1 MSFSEPA
8 MRYFKSILFASTLLS
23 ASAISAQADINVVAS
38 VKPIHSLVAA
48 VMEGVGEPQLIIEG
62 AGSPHTYAL
71 KPSQARD
78 LENADVVFWFGHELE
93 AFLEKPLEAIAGN
106 AKSVELLD
114 AHDLVKLE
122 FREGGAFDE
131 HDHDD
136 HDEHGHDDH
145 GHDEH
150 AGEKKH
156 DDHDHDE
163 HKHDEHAHDDH
174 GHEKKH
180 DDHDH
185 DEHKHD
191 EHADEKKHDVHDHD
205 EHKHDDHDHDE
216 HKETAGGHDG
226 HDHGEFDAHVW
237 LDPVNA
243 KALVHEIEET
253 LVEADPDNAA
263 KYEANAEALMSKLD
277 GLVAEVSAEL
287 EPVKDKGYVVF
298 HDAYQYFET
307 RFGLTAV
314 GSVTVSPEV
323 LPGAERISELQAK
336 IKELNAVCVFSEPQ
350 FESKLVTTLTDGTSA
365 KSGVIDPLGATIE
378 DGPELYFTLIRNMA
392 TSFKTCLSDS

>member
-1 MSFSEPA
+1 
-8 MRYFKSILFASTLLS
+8 MRYFKSLLFASTLLS
-23 ASAISAQADINVVAS
+23 ASALSAQADVNVVAS
-38 VKPIHSLVAA
+38 VKPIHSLVSA

-71 KPSQARD
+71 KPSQAKD
-78 LENADVVFWFGHELE
+78 LQNADVVFWFGHELE
-93 AFLEKPLEAIAGN
+93 AFLEKPLEAIAGD

-122 FREGGAFDE
+122 FREGGAFDD

-136 HDEHGHDDH
+136 HDEHGHDDHGHDDH

-163 HKHDEHAHDDH
+163 HKHDEHAD
-174 GHEKKH
+174 EKKH

-191 EHADEKKHDVHDHD
+191 EHADEKKHDDHG
-205 EHKHDDHDHDE
+205 HDDHDHDE

-253 LVEADPDNAA
+253 LIEADPDNAA

-277 GLVAEVSAEL
+277 GLVAEISAEL

>member
-1 MSFSEPA
+1 
-8 MRYFKSILFASTLLS
+8 MRYFKSLLFASTLLS
-23 ASAISAQADINVVAS
+23 ASALSAQADVNVVAS
-38 VKPIHSLVAA
+38 VKPIHSLVSA

-71 KPSQARD
+71 KPSQAKD
-78 LENADVVFWFGHELE
+78 LQNADVVFWFGHELE
-93 AFLEKPLEAIAGN
+93 AFLEKPLEAIAGD

-122 FREGGAFDE
+122 FREGGAFDD

-136 HDEHGHDDH
+136 HDEHGHDDHGHDDHGHDDH

-163 HKHDEHAHDDH
+163 HKHDEHAD
-174 GHEKKH
+174 EKKH

-191 EHADEKKHDVHDHD
+191 EHADEKKHDDHG
-205 EHKHDDHDHDE
+205 HDDHDHDE

-253 LVEADPDNAA
+253 LIEADPDNAA

-277 GLVAEVSAEL
+277 GLVAEISAEL